1 MSALFQKVPKVSV
14 VTQFEEDKTW
24 AGSRDHKQ
32 ETFELMSQERIL
44 LSAFWNTKEFIRDY
58 RFDIDEKE
66 QFQLNR
72 KVTKDKTELL
82 DSWSPENIWIIIINL
97 LQLWI
102 QLKLLWTNLKLE
114 V

>member
-1 MSALFQKVPKVSV
+1 MSV

-24 AGSRDHKQ
+24 AGNRDHKQ

-44 LSAFWNTKEFIRDY
+44 LFAFWNTKEFIRDY

-82 DSWSPENIWIIIINL
+82 DSWNTENTWIIIINL
-97 LQLWI
+97 LQLW
-102 QLKLLWTNLKLE
+102 TNLKLQA
-114 V
+114 

>member
-1 MSALFQKVPKVSV
+1 
-14 VTQFEEDKTW
+14 
-24 AGSRDHKQ
+24 
-32 ETFELMSQERIL
+32 MSQEIIL
-44 LSAFWNTKEFIRDY
+44 LFAFWNTKEFIRDY

-102 QLKLLWTNLKLE
+102 QLKLLWTNLTLE